1 MHNVISNLVTV
12 CPSQSY
18 AHGSQDLTSTK
29 QGVNVSCSRQ
39 NRTATRPGLE
49 PGTRSLPMRQSAPF
63 DEIIGFSQTKLSKR
77 SFVDTRAQAHDF
89 NYFLLSFIHILVL
102 YLVQSFGYIYNIVVY
117 DIHPYFETEATQHLN
132 SYRSF

>member
-1 MHNVISNLVTV
+1 MHNVISSLVTV
-12 CPSQSY
+12 CSSQSY

-49 PGTRSLPMRQSAPF
+49 PGTRSSPLRQSALF
-63 DEIIGFSQTKLSKR
+63 DGAIGFSQTKLSKR
-77 SFVDTRAQAHDF
+77 SFDVTRAQDHDF

-102 YLVQSFGYIYNIVVY
+102 FLVQSFGYVYNIVLY
-117 DIHPYFETEATQHLN
+117 DINPYFETEATQHLN
-132 SYRSF
+132 SYRIS

>member
-1 MHNVISNLVTV
+1 MHNVISSLVTV

-49 PGTRSLPMRQSAPF
+49 PGTRSSPLRRSAPF
-63 DEIIGFSQTKLSKR
+63 DGTIGFSQLSKR
-77 SFVDTRAQAHDF
+77 SFVVTRAQAHDF

-102 YLVQSFGYIYNIVVY
+102 FLVQSFNYIYNIVLY
-117 DIHPYFETEATQHLN
+117 DINPTFETEATQHLN
-132 SYRSF
+132 SYRIF